1 MDLLRAAL
9 WVDEDDKAVVV
20 LLVLRDNKHW
30 RSDIGVRVLALLS
43 PAAAFVA
50 ATAAGFETIA
60 AEFAA
65 AAAWAAPLLAA
76 ATDND
81 NDDNDQE

>member
-1 MDLLRAAL
+1 MT
-9 WVDEDDKAVVV
+9 K
-20 LLVLRDNKHW
+20 
-30 RSDIGVRVLALLS
+30 LS
-43 PAAAFVA
+43 SCCWSFGTTSMGVA

-81 NDDNDQE
+81 NDDNDQEQQA

>member
-20 LLVLRDNKHW
+20 LLVPRDNKHG

-50 ATAAGFETIA
+50 ATAALEAIA

-65 AAAWAAPLLAA
+65 TAARAASFLT
-76 ATDND
+76 ATADDD

>member
-1 MDLLRAAL
+1 MDVFWAAS
-9 WVDEDDKAVVV
+9 WVNKDDKAVVV

-50 ATAAGFETIA
+50 ATAAFETIT

-65 AAAWAAPLLAA
+65 ATAWTAPLLTA
-76 ATDND
+76 ATHDD

>member
-1 MDLLRAAL
+1 MDIFWAAS
-9 WVDEDDKAVVV
+9 WVNKDDKAVVV
-20 LLVLRDNKHW
+20 LWVPRDNKHGC
-30 RSDIGVRVLALLS
+30 SDVRVWMLALLS

-50 ATAAGFETIA
+50 ATAAFETIT

-65 AAAWAAPLLAA
+65 ATAWTAPLLAA
-76 ATDND
+76 ATHDD

>member
-1 MDLLRAAL
+1 M
-9 WVDEDDKAVVV
+9 
-20 LLVLRDNKHW
+20 LLVLRDNKHGC
-30 RSDIGVRVLALLS
+30 SDVGVWMLALLS

-50 ATAAGFETIA
+50 ATAAGFETII

-65 AAAWAAPLLAA
+65 AAAWAAPFFAA